1 MYVMET
7 MCVAPEEHAYEAC
20 KIIEEC
26 SIAGGEGLPV
36 KLSCDIAITKNWY
49 GNEYTFDENKKL
61 VPIKE

>member
-7 MCVAPEEHAYEAC
+7 MCVVPEEHAYEAS

-26 SIAGGEGLPV
+26 SIAGGEGLAV

-49 GNEYTFDENKKL
+49 GQEYTFDENHNL
-61 VPIKE
+61 IPLE